1 MHRLRKIG
9 IIGGGFSGTLTAVH
23 LIEKTVKPIEIF
35 IINKKSTVTKGVAYT
50 TYSEKHLLNVV
61 ALKMSAFTH
70 QPTHFL
76 DWAMKQPEFKNE
88 DREIIATSFLSR
100 NTYSKYLTEIWN
112 RAIVT
117 AREKNVKIELIDNDA
132 TDLEL
137 SNTKAKI
144 LLANNHSLRVDDC
157 IIATGNQLPRNP
169 LIKNNSFFQH
179 PNYFQN
185 PWTAAA
191 VNNPD
196 NRIAILL
203 IGNGLTMVD
212 TVLGLLEQ
220 GYKGTI
226 YSISPNGFN
235 VLPHRDFNFHYE
247 KINEDLKVPRISLF
261 ELVKLTNKH
270 IKSLK
275 TLGIS
280 AEPVIDALRPH
291 VQRIWGNLSPHE
303 RAVFMSRLRHLWGVA
318 RHRIPLTIHDQIQ
331 QLRIEGQLRIKSGK
345 ITDFTETENG
355 IKVDYFDKKDLKEK
369 VILVGRIIN
378 CTGPETDIEKL
389 STPFLKNCLLKGIIN
404 QDSLK
409 LGINANTETYQT
421 INNQEYTH
429 ENIYT
434 IGSNLKGML
443 WESTAV
449 NELRFQSEKLAE
461 ELVNKYNLTY

>member
-1 MHRLRKIG
+1 MHRLKKIG

-61 ALKMSAFTH
+61 AGKMSAYAQ

-76 DWAMKQPEFKNE
+76 DWVMKQPEYKNE
-88 DREIIATSFLSR
+88 DREIIATSFLPR
-100 NTYSKYLTEIWN
+100 NTYSNYLTEIWN
-112 RAIVT
+112 HAIVT
-117 AREKNVKIELIDNDA
+117 AQDKKVKIVLIDNYA
-132 TDLEL
+132 IDLEVF
-137 SNTKAKI
+137 STSVKI
-144 LLANNHSLRVDDC
+144 LLDNNDSINVDDC

-169 LIKNNSFFQH
+169 SIKNNSFYQH
-179 PNYFQN
+179 PKYFQN
-185 PWTAAA
+185 PWTEAA
-191 VNNPD
+191 VKNPD
-196 NRIAILL
+196 NAIAILL

-220 GYKGTI
+220 GYKGII

-235 VLPHRDFNFHYE
+235 ILPHRDFKFHYE
-247 KINEDLKVPRISLF
+247 KILEDIEAQKISLLD
-261 ELVKLTNKH
+261 LVKLTNKH

-275 TLGIS
+275 KHGIT

-291 VQRIWGNLSPHE
+291 VQRIWENLNPHE
-303 RAVFMSRLRHLWGVA
+303 RTVFLSRLRHLWGVA
-318 RHRIPLTIHDQIQ
+318 RHRIPLTINDEIQ
-331 QLRIEGQLRIKSGK
+331 QLRIEGQLQIKSGK
-345 ITDFTETENG
+345 IIDIKTVENK
-355 IKVDYFDKKDLKEK
+355 IKVNYFDKKERKEK
-369 VILVGRIIN
+369 EILVGRIIN

-389 STPFLKNCLLKGIIN
+389 STPLLKNCLIKGIIK

-409 LGINANTETYQT
+409 LGINANTKTYQ
-421 INNQEYTH
+421 IIDHQGNTH
-429 ENIYT
+429 ENMYT

-461 ELVNKYNLTY
+461 VIVSKII